1 MSKYTTKEEKF
12 QRIYTLYSFA
22 YEKFSKYINKK
33 ENNMQLIKEMNASLK
48 SSYKILEN
56 PEQFAKYSLL
66 LVEPLDKC
74 TTRVIEVILSTMEE
88 ILKYDLVPSHILQK
102 MVEKLIVYIH
112 KYFQFNEI
120 DFKVDSKILEICELI
135 YSNNNIFIH
144 NENMKSIIKI
154 YLRIFL
160 SSHNTETLQDQTK
173 TRLFV
178 LIDKM
183 INKLTLCN
191 IVNKDIGII
200 NSMHS
205 LQGHKGDLERQKM
218 MLYKLQLNEFN
229 FITHKYTEFLLD
241 LIEIQASLDDKNKDN
256 KSNIINKYIN
266 IIQKA
271 SNPNQKSELIKN
283 ELEELKLDELN
294 LEYSNKKD
302 KKNYKIGKYGW
313 CILCRKTANFWS
325 KELQFP
331 VCCSNDNIN
340 ISKNNNTF
348 NCDLEFQK
356 CLSNLYPRSDFLN
369 MLIYLSTTS
378 TLGSAD
384 EETTKT
390 NSEVRILCRQFCL
403 INVKEMIEKSNNYF
417 QNDNDII
424 YIIRELFKDSLLK
437 NALSNKIKIFQLS
450 LEVFVSLI
458 KQFRVHL
465 KEQIEIFMTKVLI
478 KILESEIFDYEY
490 KKAILD
496 VLIVLVENTEFI
508 FEIYVNYD
516 CDVNS
521 NAVFSILINLL
532 TKIINGLYKKTK
544 YQNTFKNNEENILV
558 STTLIFFNK
567 FVENLNKLVEK
578 NNQKKIKDD
587 ANNNNNINNNNNNL
601 PEENENYTIP
611 NTTITTTL
619 TINNNNNNTEINNS
633 EENNSSNNLT
643 EMKDKI
649 AKNLQLKK
657 YLEKATEIFN
667 IGKSSSE
674 FLIFLQKEKMIF
686 SEQSFSKIKSAYID
700 DINNNTIKNDYSKL
714 LSPEESTITS
724 ENSSE
729 EVSFEVYKNT
739 NLMKNPFLT
748 TINPLVCFIITEDKE
763 KLPTLTYEDYTAFE
777 VARFIR
783 TNLKKLIRERVGD
796 YLCSGK
802 AFNIKVLTYFIN
814 SFDFSEHNL
823 LDAMRVLFYEL
834 PLSGEAQVID
844 RVVQTFGEK
853 FHRQNP
859 HELKNPDFCYYLAFS
874 ILQLNTDLHRD
885 EVENKMTLKQFINAL
900 NLSTGN
906 DTIDPKYLENI
917 YNKVLTDPLV
927 IPGQKLSGSTKNKK
941 ELIQEEK
948 KNIMESTFY
957 QLNTITNIPSN
968 YYYIIGVDNDDIRN
982 LLESSWSNFFSTYS
996 ILLAESIDSDII
1008 KYIFLMARTCG
1019 ILKLNTAV
1027 EAYINAIISIT
1038 NINDNREIRNAE
1050 LIENLITFIRIN
1062 GQYIRTG
1069 WTIILETISKIDYY
1083 LNTDKE
1089 YIRDDLK
1096 HKPTMKNLEK
1106 EISINFQKKDILSKH
1121 ITDMIYDGIFSKTN
1135 YFDEETI
1142 INFVTSLCAIS
1153 KNELTEYYHR
1163 RVFSLV
1169 KLSEV
1174 ADFNMSRIQVEW
1186 VKIWKLI
1193 GDHFVYV
1200 ITHIIE
1206 QNIWQNALDN
1216 LKQIIG
1222 KLLLKKDFGIYN
1234 FQMDFFNPFEIIF
1247 RQTKGIPERG
1257 QFLIGY
1263 IYFIVGQYGISIHS
1277 GWIVIFRILKE
1288 ALRRND
1294 PKINEEIQK
1303 TLQKISE
1310 ESFMINN
1317 ANIEVFRGYIE
1328 TLCYMYLDKSL
1339 KQYSFETILNLLAKI
1354 MQEMDDIDEEE
1365 DEEKKNKKKVPV
1377 LKLPGVN
1384 KKYDFLQIFF
1394 YGFDDLIHINVIEH
1408 LNLLFEIISHNKKLI
1423 FNKDCHSF
1431 LYMYYSYFKPHLV
1444 ILLLSRYINRFNLFE
1459 AIPNSEKFTKY
1470 DESNTLDAKIENI
1483 RLNLIDSLSELIND
1497 FSDENG
1503 VEYDK
1508 IFYEGEKKRENK
1520 LALIGFL
1527 REIKEGYNKKEMTL
1541 IIKKKLIELTNI
1553 EERNYEFA
1561 IDVFLDKFKNM
1572 FSGLAKNEQ
1581 YLKYNYFYE
1590 DLFLTIHKLVIINN
1604 NSDLLIKILNKVLTM
1619 DDNIDVNKKGTIS
1632 QKCISKINEGNL
1644 FILNLISNA
1653 KIQTNEEKLH
1663 KLVGFCSSFCNFY
1676 LSFIQHYESD
1686 IVAEFKYLSKIFYKF
1701 LQIELENTFERY
1713 KIINSSSTVDM
1724 LIKFQGIQLTI
1735 LEKIKNGEYEKLYSG
1750 ESNIRKLIYLN
1761 KIYNKYNLNNQE
1773 NQPMI
1778 NILQFELEN
1787 ILPKFMKSLSEDEL
1801 KQIFVVLI
1809 NLIDSNDSNLRKAT
1823 KNLLNEFTNLN
1834 IISFKKY
1841 NKDKEDK

>member
-1 MSKYTTKEEKF
+1 MSERKYNTKEEKS
-12 QRIYTLYSFA
+12 QRIQVLYTFA
-22 YEKFSKYINKK
+22 YEKFNKYINKK
-33 ENNMQLIKEMNASLK
+33 EPNMQQIKEMNSTIK
-48 SSYKILEN
+48 SSTKILDN
-56 PEQFAKYSLL
+56 PEQFEKYSLL
-66 LVEPLDKC
+66 LVEPLEKC
-74 TTRVIEVILSTMEE
+74 TTRIIEIILSTMEE
-88 ILKYDLVPSHILQK
+88 ILKYDLVPPHILQK
-102 MVEKLIVYIH
+102 MVEKLILYIH
-112 KYFQFNEI
+112 KYFQYNEI
-120 DFKVDSKILEICELI
+120 DFKVDSKILEICELM
-135 YSNNNIFIH
+135 YSNQNIFIH
-144 NENMKSIIKI
+144 NENLKLIIKI

-160 SSHNTETLQDQTK
+160 SSHNTENLQDQTK
-173 TRLFV
+173 TRLFI

-183 INKLTLCN
+183 ISKLTLCN
-191 IVNKDIGII
+191 IIDKDIGDL
-200 NSMHS
+200 HS
-205 LQGHKGDLERQKM
+205 FHNIQTHKGDLERQKAL
-218 MLYKLQLNEFN
+218 LYKLQLNEFN
-229 FITHKYTEFLLD
+229 FITKKYTDFLLD
-241 LIEIQASLDDKNKDN
+241 LIEIQSEINEKEKDKSEN
-256 KSNIINKYIN
+256 KSNLINKYIS

-271 SNPNQKSELIKN
+271 SSNNQKSDLIKS
-283 ELEELKLDELN
+283 ELESLKLDELN
-294 LEYSNKKD
+294 LEYND
-302 KKNYKIGKYGW
+302 KKTKKSYKIGKYGW

-331 VCCSNDNIN
+331 VCCTNEYYNSNIN
-340 ISKNNNTF
+340 SGL

-458 KQFRVHL
+458 KQFRMHL

-496 VLIVLVENTEFI
+496 VLMILVQDAGFIV
-508 FEIYVNYD
+508 EIYVNYD

-532 TKIINGLYKKTK
+532 TKIINGLYKKSK
-544 YQNTFKNNEENILV
+544 YQSTFKNQEENLLV
-558 STTLIFFNK
+558 ATTLSFFNR

-578 NNQKKIKDD
+578 NELKKNKTF
-587 ANNNNNINNNNNNL
+587 NNNNNDK
-601 PEENENYTIP
+601 EENEITNL
-611 NTTITTTL
+611 NTNTL
-619 TINNNNNNTEINNS
+619 NNNTTLLTNINTTEIVTNS
-633 EENNSSNNLT
+633 EEGSSNNLT
-643 EMKDKI
+643 DVKDKI

-657 YLEKATEIFN
+657 YLEKAIEIFN
-667 IGKSSSE
+667 IGKHSSE
-674 FLIFLQKEKMIF
+674 FLNYLQKEKMIF
-686 SEQSFSKIKSAYID
+686 AEQSFNKIKSSYID
-700 DINNNTIKNDYSKL
+700 DINNNTIQNDYNKL
-714 LSPEESTITS
+714 LSPEEFTIISDAT
-724 ENSSE
+724 SE
-729 EVSFEVYKNT
+729 EVSIEVYKNT
-739 NLMKNPFLT
+739 NLMKNPFLST
-748 TINPLVCFIITEDKE
+748 LNPLVYFIITEDKE
-763 KLPTLTYEDYTAFE
+763 KLPTLTFDDYTAFE
-777 VARFIR
+777 AARFIR
-783 TNLKKLIRERVGD
+783 TNIKKLIRDRVGD

-802 AFNIKVLTYFIN
+802 DFNKKVLTYFIN

-823 LDAMRVLFYEL
+823 LDAMKVLFFEL

-853 FHRQNP
+853 FHKQNP

-885 EVENKMTLKQFINAL
+885 EVENKMTLKQFIESV

-906 DTIDPKYLENI
+906 EKIDPKYLENI
-917 YNKVLTDPLV
+917 YNTIATDPIV
-927 IPGQKLSGSTKNKK
+927 IPGQKLSGATKNKK

-957 QLNTITNIPSN
+957 QLNTITNISSN
-968 YYYIIGVDNDDIRN
+968 YNYVIDVDNDDIRN
-982 LLESSWSNFFSTYS
+982 LLEFSWSNFFSTYS
-996 ILLAESIDSDII
+996 ILLAETTDGDII

-1027 EAYINAIISIT
+1027 EAYINAIIGIT

-1089 YIRDDLK
+1089 SIRDDLR
-1096 HKPTMKNLEK
+1096 HKPSMKNIEK

-1135 YFDEETI
+1135 TFDEETI
-1142 INFVTSLCAIS
+1142 INFVTSLCSIS

-1174 ADFNMSRIQVEW
+1174 ADFNIFRIQVQW

-1222 KLLLKKDFGIYN
+1222 KLLLKQDLSIYN
-1234 FQMDFFNPFEIIF
+1234 FQMDFFKPFEIIF
-1247 RQTKGIPERG
+1247 KQTKGIPERG
-1257 QFLIGY
+1257 QFLINY
-1263 IYFIVGQYGISIHS
+1263 IYFIVGQYGKSIHS

-1288 ALRRND
+1288 ALQRND
-1294 PKINEEIQK
+1294 PKINELIQR

-1339 KQYSFETILNLLAKI
+1339 KQYSFEMILNLLAKI
-1354 MQEMDDIDEEE
+1354 MKEMDDMNEEK
-1365 DEEKKNKKKVPV
+1365 DEEKKSKKKVPV

-1423 FNKDCHSF
+1423 FTKDCHSF

-1459 AIPNSEKFTKY
+1459 NIPNLEQFAKY
-1470 DESNTLDAKIENI
+1470 DESNTIEAKTENI
-1483 RLNLIDSLSELIND
+1483 RLNLIDSLSALISD
-1497 FSDENG
+1497 FSDEKG

-1508 IFYEGEKKRENK
+1508 IFYEVEKKKEHK
-1520 LALIGFL
+1520 TALIGFL

-1541 IIKKKLIELTNI
+1541 IIKKKLNELTNI

-1561 IDVFLDKFKNM
+1561 IDVFLEKFKNM
-1572 FSGLAKNEQ
+1572 FSTLGKNEQ

-1590 DLFLTIHKLVIINN
+1590 DLFLTIHKLMIINN
-1604 NSDLLIKILNKVLTM
+1604 NSDLLIKILNKVLTT

-1632 QKCISKINEGNL
+1632 PKCISKINDGNL

-1653 KIQTNEEKLH
+1653 KIATNEEKLH
-1663 KLVGFCSSFCNFY
+1663 KLVGFSSSYCNFV

-1686 IVAEFKYLSKIFYKF
+1686 IDTEFKLLSKIFSKF
-1701 LQIELENTFERY
+1701 LQIELENVFERY
-1713 KIINSSSTVDM
+1713 KIISSSSTVDM
-1724 LIKFQGIQLTI
+1724 LIRFQGIQLTI
-1735 LEKIKNGEYEKLYSG
+1735 LNQIKNGDYERLYSD
-1750 ESNIRKLIYLN
+1750 ELSIRKLIYLN
-1761 KIYNKYNLNNQE
+1761 KIYNKYNLSNQE
-1773 NQPMI
+1773 NRPMI

-1787 ILPKFMKSLSEDEL
+1787 ILPKFMKCLSEKEL
-1801 KQIFVVLI
+1801 KQIFEVLI
-1809 NLIDSNDSNLRKAT
+1809 NLIDSNDTNLRKAT
-1823 KNLLNEFTNLN
+1823 KNLLQEFTKLN
-1834 IISFKKY
+1834 IISFSKY
-1841 NKDKEDK
+1841 K

>member
-1 MSKYTTKEEKF
+1 MSERKYNTKEEKS
-12 QRIYTLYSFA
+12 QRIHALYTFA
-22 YEKFSKYINKK
+22 YEKFNKYINKK
-33 ENNMQLIKEMNASLK
+33 EANMQLIKEMNSSIK
-48 SSYKILEN
+48 SSSKILDN
-56 PEQFAKYSLL
+56 PEQFEKYSLL
-66 LVEPLDKC
+66 LVEPLEKC
-74 TTRVIEVILSTMEE
+74 TTRIIEIILSTMEE
-88 ILKYDLVPSHILQK
+88 ILKYDLVPPHILQK
-102 MVEKLIVYIH
+102 MVEKLILYIH
-112 KYFQFNEI
+112 KYFQYNEI
-120 DFKVDSKILEICELI
+120 DFKVDSKILEICELM
-135 YSNNNIFIH
+135 YSNQNIFIH
-144 NENMKSIIKI
+144 NENLKLIIKI

-160 SSHNTETLQDQTK
+160 SSHNTENLQDQTK
-173 TRLFV
+173 TRLFI

-183 INKLTLCN
+183 ISKLTLCN
-191 IVNKDIGII
+191 IIDKDIGEL
-200 NSMHS
+200 NSFHNIQS
-205 LQGHKGDLERQKM
+205 HKGDLERQKAL
-218 MLYKLQLNEFN
+218 LYKLQLNEFN
-229 FITHKYTEFLLD
+229 FITKKYTDFLLD
-241 LIEIQASLDDKNKDN
+241 LIEIQSEINEKEKEKGDN
-256 KSNIINKYIN
+256 KSNLINKYIN

-271 SNPNQKSELIKN
+271 SSNNQKSDLIRS
-283 ELEELKLDELN
+283 ELESLKLDELN
-294 LEYSNKKD
+294 LEYND
-302 KKNYKIGKYGW
+302 KKNKKSYKIGKYGW

-331 VCCSNDNIN
+331 ICCTNENYNSNIN
-340 ISKNNNTF
+340 SGL

-458 KQFRVHL
+458 RQFRMHL

-496 VLIVLVENTEFI
+496 VLMILVQDAGFIV
-508 FEIYVNYD
+508 EIYVNYD

-532 TKIINGLYKKTK
+532 TKIINGLYKKSK
-544 YQNTFKNNEENILV
+544 YQSTFKNQEENLLV
-558 STTLIFFNK
+558 ATTLSFFNK

-578 NNQKKIKDD
+578 NELKKNKTY
-587 ANNNNNINNNNNNL
+587 NNNNNNVQ
-601 PEENENYTIP
+601 EENETTNINTNTLNS
-611 NTTITTTL
+611 NTTLL
-619 TINNNNNNTEINNS
+619 TNTNPTEIITNS
-633 EENNSSNNLT
+633 EEGSSNNLADV
-643 EMKDKI
+643 KDKI

-657 YLEKATEIFN
+657 YLEKAIEIFN
-667 IGKSSSE
+667 IGKHSSE
-674 FLIFLQKEKMIF
+674 FLNYLQKEKMIYA
-686 SEQSFSKIKSAYID
+686 EQSFNKIKSSYID
-700 DINNNTIKNDYSKL
+700 DINNNTIQNDYNKL
-714 LSPEESTITS
+714 LSPEEFTIISDTT
-724 ENSSE
+724 SE
-729 EVSFEVYKNT
+729 EVSFEVYKST
-739 NLMKNPFLT
+739 NLMKNPFLST
-748 TINPLVCFIITEDKE
+748 LNPLVYFIITEDKE
-763 KLPTLTYEDYTAFE
+763 KLPTLTFDDYTAFE
-777 VARFIR
+777 AARFIR
-783 TNLKKLIRERVGD
+783 TNIKKLIRDRVGD

-802 AFNIKVLTYFIN
+802 DFNKKVLTYFIN
-814 SFDFSEHNL
+814 SFDFSDHNL
-823 LDAMRVLFYEL
+823 LDAMKVLFYEL

-853 FHRQNP
+853 FHKQNP

-885 EVENKMTLKQFINAL
+885 EVENKMTLKQFIDSV

-906 DTIDPKYLENI
+906 EKIDPKYLENI
-917 YNKVLTDPLV
+917 YNTIATDPIV
-927 IPGQKLSGSTKNKK
+927 IPGQKLSGATKNKK

-957 QLNTITNIPSN
+957 QLNTITNISSN
-968 YYYIIGVDNDDIRN
+968 YNYVIDVDNDDIRN
-982 LLESSWSNFFSTYS
+982 LLEFSWSNFFSTYS
-996 ILLAESIDSDII
+996 ILLAETTDGEII

-1027 EAYINAIISIT
+1027 EAYINAIIGIT

-1089 YIRDDLK
+1089 SIRDDLR
-1096 HKPTMKNLEK
+1096 HKPSMKNIEK

-1135 YFDEETI
+1135 TFDEETI
-1142 INFVTSLCAIS
+1142 INFVTSLCSIS

-1174 ADFNMSRIQVEW
+1174 ADFNIFRIQVQW

-1222 KLLLKKDFGIYN
+1222 KLLLKQDLSIYN
-1234 FQMDFFNPFEIIF
+1234 FQMDFFKPFEIIF
-1247 RQTKGIPERG
+1247 KQTKGIPERG
-1257 QFLIGY
+1257 QFLINY
-1263 IYFIVGQYGISIHS
+1263 IYFIVGQYGKNIHS

-1288 ALRRND
+1288 ALQRND
-1294 PKINEEIQK
+1294 PKINELIQR

-1339 KQYSFETILNLLAKI
+1339 KQYSFEMILNLLAKI
-1354 MQEMDDIDEEE
+1354 MKEMDDMNEEK
-1365 DEEKKNKKKVPV
+1365 DEEKKSKKKVPV

-1423 FNKDCHSF
+1423 FTKDCHSF

-1459 AIPNSEKFTKY
+1459 NIPNLEQFAKY
-1470 DESNTLDAKIENI
+1470 DESNTIEAKTENI
-1483 RLNLIDSLSELIND
+1483 RLNLIDSLSALISD

-1508 IFYEGEKKRENK
+1508 IFYEVEKKKEHK
-1520 LALIGFL
+1520 TALIGFL

-1541 IIKKKLIELTNI
+1541 IIRKKLNELTNI

-1561 IDVFLDKFKNM
+1561 IDVFLEKFKNM
-1572 FSGLAKNEQ
+1572 FSTLGKNEQ

-1590 DLFLTIHKLVIINN
+1590 DLFLTIHKLMIINN
-1604 NSDLLIKILNKVLTM
+1604 NSDLLIKILNKVLTT
-1619 DDNIDVNKKGTIS
+1619 DDNIDVNKKGSIS
-1632 QKCISKINEGNL
+1632 PKCISKINDGNL

-1653 KIQTNEEKLH
+1653 KIATNEEKLH
-1663 KLVGFCSSFCNFY
+1663 KLVGFSSSYCNFV

-1686 IVAEFKYLSKIFYKF
+1686 IDTEFKLLSKIFSKF
-1701 LQIELENTFERY
+1701 LQIELENVFERY
-1713 KIINSSSTVDM
+1713 KIVSSSSTVDM
-1724 LIKFQGIQLTI
+1724 LIRFQGIQLTI
-1735 LEKIKNGEYEKLYSG
+1735 LEQIKNGNYERLYSD
-1750 ESNIRKLIYLN
+1750 ELSIRKLIYLN
-1761 KIYNKYNLNNQE
+1761 KIYNKYNLSNQE
-1773 NQPMI
+1773 NKPMI

-1787 ILPKFMKSLSEDEL
+1787 ILPKFMKCLSENEL
-1801 KQIFVVLI
+1801 KQIFEVLI
-1809 NLIDSNDSNLRKAT
+1809 NLIDSNDINLRKAT
-1823 KNLLNEFTNLN
+1823 KNLLQEFTKLN
-1834 IISFKKY
+1834 IISFSKY
-1841 NKDKEDK
+1841 K

>member
-1 MSKYTTKEEKF
+1 MSDRKYNTKEEKSK
-12 QRIYTLYSFA
+12 RIQTLYSFA
-22 YEKFSKYINKK
+22 YEKFNKNINKK
-33 ENNMQLIKEMNASLK
+33 ESNMQLIKEMNSTLK
-48 SSYKILEN
+48 SSPKILDN
-56 PEQFAKYSLL
+56 PEQFEKYSLL
-66 LVEPLDKC
+66 LVEPVEKC
-74 TTRVIEVILSTMEE
+74 TTKIIEIILSIMEE
-88 ILKYDLVPSHILQK
+88 ILKYDLVPPHLMQK

-135 YSNNNIFIH
+135 YSNQNIFIH
-144 NENMKSIIKI
+144 NENLKYIIKI

-160 SSHNTETLQDQTK
+160 SSHNTENLQAQTK
-173 TRLFV
+173 TRLFI

-183 INKLTLCN
+183 VKRLTLCN
-191 IVNKDIGII
+191 IIDKNVDEI
-200 NSMHS
+200 NSI
-205 LQGHKGDLERQKM
+205 QNIQIHKGDLETQKAI
-218 MLYKLQLNEFN
+218 LYKLQLNEFN
-229 FITHKYTEFLLD
+229 FITKKYTDFLID
-241 LIEIQASLDDKNKDN
+241 LIEIQSEINEKEKSEK
-256 KSNIINKYIN
+256 KSNLINNYIN

-271 SNPNQKSELIKN
+271 SYNQRSDLIKSELESLKLN
-283 ELEELKLDELN
+283 ELN
-294 LEYSNKKD
+294 IEYTNKKN
-302 KKNYKIGKYGW
+302 KKSYKIGKYGW
-313 CILCRKTANFWS
+313 CILCRKTANYWS
-325 KELQFP
+325 KDLQFP
-331 VCCSNDNIN
+331 VCCGPSGILNNNIN
-340 ISKNNNTF
+340 TSI
-348 NCDLEFQK
+348 NCDIEFQK
-356 CLSNLYPRSDFLN
+356 CLYNLYPRSDFLN

-403 INVKEMIEKSNNYF
+403 INVKEMIEKSKNYF

-424 YIIRELFKDSLLK
+424 YIVRELFKDSLLK

-458 KQFRVHL
+458 RHFRVHL

-496 VLIVLVENTEFI
+496 VLMVLVEDAEFI
-508 FEIYVNYD
+508 VEIYVNYD

-532 TKIINGLYKKTK
+532 TKIINGLYKKSK
-544 YQNTFKNNEENILV
+544 YQSTFKNQEENLLV
-558 STTLIFFNK
+558 STTLSFFNK

-578 NNQKKIKDD
+578 NEQKKNRTY
-587 ANNNNNINNNNNNL
+587 NNKNE
-601 PEENENYTIP
+601 EENENIINI
-611 NTTITTTL
+611 NTTINNTTTII
-619 TINNNNNNTEINNS
+619 TNTNSNEIQNAD
-633 EENNSSNNLT
+633 ESSNSNLIDV
-643 EMKDKI
+643 KDKI

-657 YLEKATEIFN
+657 YLEKAIEVFN
-667 IGKSSSE
+667 IGKRTSE
-674 FLIFLQKEKMIF
+674 FLNYLEKEKMIY
-686 SEQSFSKIKSAYID
+686 SEQSFSKIKSSYID
-700 DINNNTIKNDYSKL
+700 DINNNTIQNDYNKL
-714 LSPEESTITS
+714 LSPEEFTII
-724 ENSSE
+724 NDVSSE
-729 EVSFEVYKNT
+729 EVSLEVYKST
-739 NLMKNPFLT
+739 NLMKNPFLS
-748 TINPLVCFIITEDKE
+748 TINPLVYFIVTEDKE
-763 KLPTLTYEDYTAFE
+763 KLPTLNYEDYKAFE

-802 AFNIKVLTYFIN
+802 DFNKKALTYFIN
-814 SFDFSEHNL
+814 SFDFANQNL
-823 LDAMRVLFYEL
+823 LEAMRVLFYEL

-853 FHRQNP
+853 FHKQNP

-874 ILQLNTDLHRD
+874 ILQLNTDLHRS
-885 EVENKMTLKQFINAL
+885 EVENKMTLKQFIDQL

-906 DTIDPKYLENI
+906 ERIDPKYLENI
-917 YNKVLTDPLV
+917 YNTIAIDPLV
-927 IPGQKLSGSTKNKK
+927 IPGQKLSGSNKNKK

-957 QLNTITNIPSN
+957 QLNTLTNISSN
-968 YYYIIGVDNDDIRN
+968 YNYVMGVDNDDIRN

-996 ILLAESIDSDII
+996 ILLAETTDGDII

-1027 EAYINAIISIT
+1027 EAYINAIIGIT
-1038 NINDNREIRNAE
+1038 NINDNREIKNAE

-1069 WTIILETISKIDYY
+1069 WNIILETISKIDYY

-1089 YIRDDLK
+1089 SIKDDLK
-1096 HKPTMKNLEK
+1096 HKSTMKNLEK
-1106 EISINFQKKDILSKH
+1106 EISINLQKKDILSKH

-1135 YFDEETI
+1135 TFDEETI
-1142 INFVTSLCAIS
+1142 INFVTCLCAIS
-1153 KNELTEYYHR
+1153 KSELTEYYHK

-1174 ADFNMSRIQVEW
+1174 ADFNIFRIQVEW

-1193 GDHFVYV
+1193 GEHFVYV
-1200 ITHIIE
+1200 ITHIVE

-1222 KLLLKKDFGIYN
+1222 KLLLKKDLSIYN
-1234 FQMDFFNPFEIIF
+1234 FQMDFFKPFIIIF
-1247 RQTKGIPERG
+1247 KQTKGIPERG
-1257 QFLIGY
+1257 QFLINY
-1263 IYFIVGQYGISIHS
+1263 IYFIVGQYGQNIHS
-1277 GWIVIFRILKE
+1277 GWIVIFNILKE
-1288 ALRRND
+1288 ALQRND
-1294 PKINEEIQK
+1294 PKMNELVLQ

-1339 KQYSFETILNLLAKI
+1339 KQYSFEMILNLLAKI
-1354 MQEMDDIDEEE
+1354 MNEMDSIN
-1365 DEEKKNKKKVPV
+1365 EEKDKEKSKEKVPV

-1423 FNKDCHSF
+1423 FTSDCHSF

-1459 AIPNSEKFTKY
+1459 NIPNLEQFQKY
-1470 DESNTLDAKIENI
+1470 DEANTLEAKTENI
-1483 RLNLIDSLSELIND
+1483 RLNLIDSLSALIND
-1497 FSDENG
+1497 FSDEKG

-1508 IFYEGEKKRENK
+1508 IFYDVEKKKEHK
-1520 LALIGFL
+1520 TALIGFL
-1527 REIKEGYNKKEMTL
+1527 REIKEGYNKNDMTL
-1541 IIKKKLIELTNI
+1541 IIKKKLTELTNI

-1561 IDVFLDKFKNM
+1561 IDVFLEKFKNM
-1572 FSGLAKNEQ
+1572 FSSLDKNEQ

-1590 DLFLTIHKLVIINN
+1590 DLFLTIHKLLIINN
-1604 NSDLLIKILNKVLTM
+1604 NSDLLIKILNKVLTT
-1619 DDNIDVNKKGTIS
+1619 DDNIDSNKKGTIS
-1632 QKCISKINEGNL
+1632 QKSIAKINEGNL

-1653 KIQTNEEKLH
+1653 KIKTNEEKLH
-1663 KLVGFCSSFCNFY
+1663 KLVGFSSSYCNFV
-1676 LSFIQHYESD
+1676 LNFIQHYESD
-1686 IVAEFKYLSKIFYKF
+1686 INSEFKLLSKIFSKF
-1701 LQIELENTFERY
+1701 LQIELENVFDRY
-1713 KIINSSSTVDM
+1713 KIVSSSSTVDM
-1724 LIKFQGIQLTI
+1724 LIRFQGIQLTI
-1735 LEKIKNGEYEKLYSG
+1735 LDQIKNEEYDQLYSD
-1750 ESNIRKLIYLN
+1750 ESSIRKLIYLN
-1761 KIYNKYNLNNQE
+1761 KIYNKYNLSNQE
-1773 NQPMI
+1773 NKPMI
-1778 NILQFELEN
+1778 NILIFELEN
-1787 ILPKFMKSLSEDEL
+1787 IMPKFMKCFSEDEL
-1801 KQIFVVLI
+1801 KQIFEVLI

-1823 KNLLNEFTNLN
+1823 KNLLNEYTKLN
-1834 IISFKKY
+1834 IITFNKY
-1841 NKDKEDK
+1841 K

>member
-1 MSKYTTKEEKF
+1 MSERKYNTKEEKS
-12 QRIYTLYSFA
+12 QRIHALYTFA
-22 YEKFSKYINKK
+22 YEKFNKYINKK
-33 ENNMQLIKEMNASLK
+33 EANMQLIKEMNSSIK
-48 SSYKILEN
+48 SSSKILDN
-56 PEQFAKYSLL
+56 PEQFEKYSLL
-66 LVEPLDKC
+66 LVEPLEKC
-74 TTRVIEVILSTMEE
+74 TTRIIEIILSTMEE
-88 ILKYDLVPSHILQK
+88 ILKYDLVPPHILQK
-102 MVEKLIVYIH
+102 MVEKLILYIH
-112 KYFQFNEI
+112 KYFQYNEI
-120 DFKVDSKILEICELI
+120 DFKVDSKILEICELM
-135 YSNNNIFIH
+135 YSNQNIFIH
-144 NENMKSIIKI
+144 NENLKLIIKI

-160 SSHNTETLQDQTK
+160 SSHNTENLQDQTK
-173 TRLFV
+173 TRLFI

-183 INKLTLCN
+183 ISKLTLCN
-191 IVNKDIGII
+191 IIDKDIGEL
-200 NSMHS
+200 NSFHNIQS
-205 LQGHKGDLERQKM
+205 HKGDLERQKAL
-218 MLYKLQLNEFN
+218 LYKLQLNEFN
-229 FITHKYTEFLLD
+229 FITKKYTDFLLD
-241 LIEIQASLDDKNKDN
+241 LIEIQSEINEKEKDKAEN
-256 KSNIINKYIN
+256 KSNLINKYIN

-271 SNPNQKSELIKN
+271 SSNNQKSDLIKS
-283 ELEELKLDELN
+283 ELESLKLDELN
-294 LEYSNKKD
+294 LEYND
-302 KKNYKIGKYGW
+302 KKNKKSYKIGKYGW

-331 VCCSNDNIN
+331 VCCTNENYNIN
-340 ISKNNNTF
+340 INSGL
-348 NCDLEFQK
+348 NCDFEFQK

-458 KQFRVHL
+458 RQFRMHL

-496 VLIVLVENTEFI
+496 VLMILVQDAGFIV
-508 FEIYVNYD
+508 EIYVNYD

-532 TKIINGLYKKTK
+532 TKIINGLYKKSK
-544 YQNTFKNNEENILV
+544 YQSTFKNQEENLLV
-558 STTLIFFNK
+558 ATTLSFFNK

-578 NNQKKIKDD
+578 NELKKNKTY
-587 ANNNNNINNNNNNL
+587 NNNNNNVQ
-601 PEENENYTIP
+601 EENETTNI
-611 NTTITTTL
+611 NTNTL
-619 TINNNNNNTEINNS
+619 NNNTTLLTNTNPTEIITNS
-633 EENNSSNNLT
+633 EEGSSNNLT
-643 EMKDKI
+643 DVKDKI

-657 YLEKATEIFN
+657 YLEKAIEIFN
-667 IGKSSSE
+667 IGKHSSE
-674 FLIFLQKEKMIF
+674 FLNYLQKEKMIYA
-686 SEQSFSKIKSAYID
+686 EQSFNKIKSSYID
-700 DINNNTIKNDYSKL
+700 DINNNTIQNDYNKL
-714 LSPEESTITS
+714 LSPDEFTIISDTT
-724 ENSSE
+724 SE
-729 EVSFEVYKNT
+729 EVSFEVYKST
-739 NLMKNPFLT
+739 NLMKNPFLST
-748 TINPLVCFIITEDKE
+748 LNPLVYFIITEDKE
-763 KLPTLTYEDYTAFE
+763 KLPTLTFDDYTAFE
-777 VARFIR
+777 AARFIR
-783 TNLKKLIRERVGD
+783 TNIKKLIRDRVGD

-802 AFNIKVLTYFIN
+802 DFNKKVLTYFIN
-814 SFDFSEHNL
+814 SFDFSDHNL
-823 LDAMRVLFYEL
+823 LDAMKVLFYEL

-853 FHRQNP
+853 FHKQNP

-885 EVENKMTLKQFINAL
+885 EVENKMTLKQFIDSV

-906 DTIDPKYLENI
+906 EKIDPKYLENI
-917 YNKVLTDPLV
+917 YNTIATDPIV
-927 IPGQKLSGSTKNKK
+927 IPGQKLSGATKNKK

-957 QLNTITNIPSN
+957 QLNTITNISSN
-968 YYYIIGVDNDDIRN
+968 YNYVIDVDNDDIRN
-982 LLESSWSNFFSTYS
+982 LLEFSWSNFFSTYS
-996 ILLAESIDSDII
+996 ILLAETTDGDII

-1027 EAYINAIISIT
+1027 EAYINAIIGIT

-1089 YIRDDLK
+1089 SIRDDLR
-1096 HKPTMKNLEK
+1096 HKPSMKNIEK

-1135 YFDEETI
+1135 TFDEETI
-1142 INFVTSLCAIS
+1142 INFVTSLCSIS

-1174 ADFNMSRIQVEW
+1174 ADFNIFRIQVQW

-1222 KLLLKKDFGIYN
+1222 KLLLKQDLSIYN
-1234 FQMDFFNPFEIIF
+1234 FQMDFFKPFEIIF
-1247 RQTKGIPERG
+1247 KQTKGIPERG
-1257 QFLIGY
+1257 QFLINY
-1263 IYFIVGQYGISIHS
+1263 IYFIVGQYGKNIHS

-1288 ALRRND
+1288 ALQRND
-1294 PKINEEIQK
+1294 PKINELIQR

-1339 KQYSFETILNLLAKI
+1339 KQYSFEMILNLLAKI
-1354 MQEMDDIDEEE
+1354 MKEMDDMNEEK
-1365 DEEKKNKKKVPV
+1365 DEEKKSKKKVPV

-1423 FNKDCHSF
+1423 FTKDCHSF

-1459 AIPNSEKFTKY
+1459 NIPNLEQFAKY
-1470 DESNTLDAKIENI
+1470 DESNTIEAKTENI
-1483 RLNLIDSLSELIND
+1483 RLNLIDSLSALISD

-1508 IFYEGEKKRENK
+1508 IFYEVEKKKEHK
-1520 LALIGFL
+1520 TALIGFL

-1541 IIKKKLIELTNI
+1541 IIRKKLNELTNI

-1561 IDVFLDKFKNM
+1561 IDVFLEKFKNM
-1572 FSGLAKNEQ
+1572 FSTLGKNEQ

-1590 DLFLTIHKLVIINN
+1590 DLFLTIHKLMIINN
-1604 NSDLLIKILNKVLTM
+1604 NSDLLIKILNKVLTT
-1619 DDNIDVNKKGTIS
+1619 DDNIDVNKKGSIS
-1632 QKCISKINEGNL
+1632 PKCISKINDGNL

-1653 KIQTNEEKLH
+1653 KIATNEEKLH
-1663 KLVGFCSSFCNFY
+1663 KLVGFSSSYCNFV

-1686 IVAEFKYLSKIFYKF
+1686 IDTEFKLLSKIFSKF
-1701 LQIELENTFERY
+1701 LQIELENVFERY
-1713 KIINSSSTVDM
+1713 KIVSSSSTVDM
-1724 LIKFQGIQLTI
+1724 LIRFQGIQLTI
-1735 LEKIKNGEYEKLYSG
+1735 LEQIKNGNYERLYSD
-1750 ESNIRKLIYLN
+1750 ELSIRKLIYLN
-1761 KIYNKYNLNNQE
+1761 KIYNKYNLSNQE
-1773 NQPMI
+1773 NKPMI

-1787 ILPKFMKSLSEDEL
+1787 ILPKFMKCLSENEL
-1801 KQIFVVLI
+1801 KQIFEVLI
-1809 NLIDSNDSNLRKAT
+1809 NLIDSNDINLRKAT
-1823 KNLLNEFTNLN
+1823 KNLLQEFTKLN
-1834 IISFKKY
+1834 IISFSKY
-1841 NKDKEDK
+1841 K

>member
-1 MSKYTTKEEKF
+1 MSERKYNTKEEKS
-12 QRIYTLYSFA
+12 QRIQVLYTFA
-22 YEKFSKYINKK
+22 YEKFNKYINKK
-33 ENNMQLIKEMNASLK
+33 EANMQQIKEMNSTIK
-48 SSYKILEN
+48 SSPKILDN
-56 PEQFAKYSLL
+56 PEQFEKYSLL
-66 LVEPLDKC
+66 LVEPLEKC
-74 TTRVIEVILSTMEE
+74 TTRIIEIILSTMEE
-88 ILKYDLVPSHILQK
+88 ILKYDLVPPHILQK
-102 MVEKLIVYIH
+102 MVEKLILYIH
-112 KYFQFNEI
+112 KYFQYNEI
-120 DFKVDSKILEICELI
+120 DFKVDSKILEICELM
-135 YSNNNIFIH
+135 YSNQNIFIH
-144 NENMKSIIKI
+144 NENLKLIIKI

-160 SSHNTETLQDQTK
+160 SSHNTENLQDQTK
-173 TRLFV
+173 TRLFI

-183 INKLTLCN
+183 ISKLTLCN
-191 IVNKDIGII
+191 IIDKDVGDL
-200 NSMHS
+200 HS
-205 LQGHKGDLERQKM
+205 FHNIQSHKGDLERQKAL
-218 MLYKLQLNEFN
+218 LYKLQLNEFN
-229 FITHKYTEFLLD
+229 FITKKYTDFLLD
-241 LIEIQASLDDKNKDN
+241 LIEIQYEINEKEKDKSEN
-256 KSNIINKYIN
+256 KSNLINKYIS

-271 SNPNQKSELIKN
+271 SSNNQKSDLIKS
-283 ELEELKLDELN
+283 ELESLKLDELH
-294 LEYSNKKD
+294 LEYND
-302 KKNYKIGKYGW
+302 KKTKKSYKIGKYGW

-325 KELQFP
+325 KDLQFP
-331 VCCSNDNIN
+331 VCYTNENFNSNIN
-340 ISKNNNTF
+340 TGL

-458 KQFRVHL
+458 KQFRMHL

-496 VLIVLVENTEFI
+496 VLMILVQDAGFIV
-508 FEIYVNYD
+508 EIYVNYD

-532 TKIINGLYKKTK
+532 TKIINGLYKKSK
-544 YQNTFKNNEENILV
+544 YQSTFKNQEENLLV
-558 STTLIFFNK
+558 ATTLSFFNR

-578 NNQKKIKDD
+578 NELKKNKTY
-587 ANNNNNINNNNNNL
+587 NNNNNDK
-601 PEENENYTIP
+601 EENEITNL
-611 NTTITTTL
+611 NTNTL
-619 TINNNNNNTEINNS
+619 NNNTTLLTNINSTEIVTNS
-633 EENNSSNNLT
+633 EEGSSNNLADV
-643 EMKDKI
+643 KDKI

-657 YLEKATEIFN
+657 YLEKAIEIFN
-667 IGKSSSE
+667 IGKHSSE
-674 FLIFLQKEKMIF
+674 FLNYLQKEKMIF
-686 SEQSFSKIKSAYID
+686 AEQSFNKIKSSYID
-700 DINNNTIKNDYSKL
+700 DINNNTIQNDYNKL
-714 LSPEESTITS
+714 LSPEEFTIISDTT
-724 ENSSE
+724 SE
-729 EVSFEVYKNT
+729 EVSIEVYKNT
-739 NLMKNPFLT
+739 NLMKNPFLST
-748 TINPLVCFIITEDKE
+748 LNPLVYFIITEDKE
-763 KLPTLTYEDYTAFE
+763 KLPTLTFDDYTAFE
-777 VARFIR
+777 AARFIR
-783 TNLKKLIRERVGD
+783 TNIKKLIRDRVGD

-802 AFNIKVLTYFIN
+802 DFNKKVLTYFIN

-823 LDAMRVLFYEL
+823 LDAMKVLFFEL

-853 FHRQNP
+853 FHKQNP

-885 EVENKMTLKQFINAL
+885 EVENKMTLKQFIDSV

-906 DTIDPKYLENI
+906 EKIDPKYLENI
-917 YNKVLTDPLV
+917 YNTIATDPIV
-927 IPGQKLSGSTKNKK
+927 IPGQKLSGATKNKK

-957 QLNTITNIPSN
+957 QLNTITSISSN
-968 YYYIIGVDNDDIRN
+968 YNYVIDVDNDDIRN
-982 LLESSWSNFFSTYS
+982 LLEFSWSNFFSTYS
-996 ILLAESIDSDII
+996 ILLAETTDGDII

-1027 EAYINAIISIT
+1027 EAYINAIIGIT

-1089 YIRDDLK
+1089 SIRDDLR
-1096 HKPTMKNLEK
+1096 HKPSMKNIEK

-1135 YFDEETI
+1135 TFDEETI
-1142 INFVTSLCAIS
+1142 INFVTSLCSIS

-1174 ADFNMSRIQVEW
+1174 ADFNIFRIQVQW

-1222 KLLLKKDFGIYN
+1222 KLLLKQDLSIYN
-1234 FQMDFFNPFEIIF
+1234 FQMDFFKPFEIIF
-1247 RQTKGIPERG
+1247 KQTKGIPERG
-1257 QFLIGY
+1257 QFLINY
-1263 IYFIVGQYGISIHS
+1263 IYFIVGQYGKNIHS

-1288 ALRRND
+1288 ALQRND
-1294 PKINEEIQK
+1294 PKINELIQR

-1339 KQYSFETILNLLAKI
+1339 KQYSFEMILNLLAKI
-1354 MQEMDDIDEEE
+1354 MKEMDDMNEEK
-1365 DEEKKNKKKVPV
+1365 DEEKKSKKKVPV

-1423 FNKDCHSF
+1423 FTKDCHSF

-1459 AIPNSEKFTKY
+1459 NIPNLEQFAKY
-1470 DESNTLDAKIENI
+1470 DESNTIEAKTENI
-1483 RLNLIDSLSELIND
+1483 RLNLIDSLSTLISD
-1497 FSDENG
+1497 FSDEKG

-1508 IFYEGEKKRENK
+1508 IFYEVEKKKEHK
-1520 LALIGFL
+1520 TALIGFL

-1541 IIKKKLIELTNI
+1541 IIKKKLNELTNI

-1561 IDVFLDKFKNM
+1561 IDVFLEKFKNM
-1572 FSGLAKNEQ
+1572 FSTLGKNEQ

-1590 DLFLTIHKLVIINN
+1590 DLFLTIHKLMIINN
-1604 NSDLLIKILNKVLTM
+1604 NSDLLIKILNKVLTT

-1632 QKCISKINEGNL
+1632 PKCISKINDGNL

-1653 KIQTNEEKLH
+1653 KIATNEEKLH
-1663 KLVGFCSSFCNFY
+1663 KLVGFSSSYCNFV

-1686 IVAEFKYLSKIFYKF
+1686 IDTEFKLLSKIFSKF
-1701 LQIELENTFERY
+1701 LQIELENVFERY
-1713 KIINSSSTVDM
+1713 KIISSSSTVDM
-1724 LIKFQGIQLTI
+1724 LIRFQGIQLTI
-1735 LEKIKNGEYEKLYSG
+1735 LNQIKNGDYERLYSD
-1750 ESNIRKLIYLN
+1750 ELSIRKLIYLN
-1761 KIYNKYNLNNQE
+1761 KIYNKYNLSNQE
-1773 NQPMI
+1773 NKPMI

-1787 ILPKFMKSLSEDEL
+1787 ILPKFMKCLSENEL
-1801 KQIFVVLI
+1801 KQIFEVLI
-1809 NLIDSNDSNLRKAT
+1809 NLIDSNDTNLRKAT
-1823 KNLLNEFTNLN
+1823 KNLLQEFTKLN
-1834 IISFKKY
+1834 IISFSKY
-1841 NKDKEDK
+1841 K